1 MKNTLKLGTYLTADG
16 EIKLGKKVLKE
27 YYKRLSK
34 GRTKKDKEAGIK
46 IDLVLYPKF
55 FSGRG
60 NETAPSPEES
70 SPDSKIDVAARLQKA
85 PREAIRILHKSQG
98 SIAIKDFPKKVF
110 EISRM

>member
-1 MKNTLKLGTYLTADG
+1 MKNTLKLDSYLTSDG

-34 GRTKKDKEAGIK
+34 GRIKKDKEAGIK

-55 FSGRG
+55 FSGREKEVTFSEREKTQG
-60 NETAPSPEES
+60 G
-70 SPDSKIDVAARLQKA
+70 KIDLAARLQNA
-85 PREAIRILHKSQG
+85 PTEAIESLHKSQG
-98 SIAIKDFPKKVF
+98 SITVRDFSKKVF

>member
-1 MKNTLKLGTYLTADG
+1 MKNTLKLDSYLTSDG

-34 GRTKKDKEAGIK
+34 GRIKKDKEAGIK

-55 FSGRG
+55 FSGG
-60 NETAPSPEES
+60 GKGVIPSEGTQ
-70 SPDSKIDVAARLQKA
+70 DSKIEEAARLQNA
-85 PREAIRILHKSQG
+85 PTEAIESLHKSQG
-98 SIAIKDFPKKVF
+98 SITIRDFSKKVF